1 MTGLGWAIS
10 PIRTPL
16 PLYGAPT
23 TAKGALAMIWRS
35 FFRELWAL
43 TYTIK
48 MHVVYHVRES
58 TIERFISR

>member
-1 MTGLGWAIS
+1 MTGLGWAVS